1 MQSKVSIKTQSKS
14 GNYSPQFKDD
24 IGYVSVFVDSSK
36 DYVIVD
42 AFKGEG
48 REYQRREVSL
58 ISIFKDGKEVWSGP
72 FAHLCDHLRND
83 L

>member
-1 MQSKVSIKTQSKS
+1 MQSKLSIKTQSKS
-14 GNYSPQFKDD
+14 GNHSPQLKDD

-48 REYQRREVSL
+48 REYQRREASM
-58 ISIFKDGKEVWSGP
+58 ISIFQDGKMIWDGP
-72 FAHLCDHLRND
+72 FSNLCDHLRND